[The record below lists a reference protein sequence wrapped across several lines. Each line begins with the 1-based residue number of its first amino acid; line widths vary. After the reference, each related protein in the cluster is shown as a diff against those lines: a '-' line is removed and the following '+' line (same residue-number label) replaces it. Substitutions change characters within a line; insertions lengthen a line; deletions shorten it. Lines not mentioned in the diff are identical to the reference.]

1 MARAQVKDLDDQA
14 ELSPRAQALL
24 RSAYRVITRQGS
36 HRLSLQDVADEAG
49 VSKGMVLYYFK
60 TKENLFLTTMRYALE
75 RTGARI
81 RERIA
86 GVDDPHQVIA
96 ALIDAIFI
104 DPERNRDFFLL
115 YIDLMEHAAR
125 VPSFGR
131 LSTLATE
138 IINGLYEEV
147 IRDGVARGGLAVDD
161 AAAAAAA
168 MRAQIDGTFLAWLLE
183 ADWKASHAR
192 YKAQCLQSLLRL
204 LGAQQAGGAAMATR
218 GPKEGKRP

>member
-1 MARAQVKDLDDQA
+1 MARTQAAVAGDRA
-14 ELSPRAQALL
+14 ELPPRAQALL

-60 TKENLFLTTMRYALE
+60 SKENLFLTTMRYALE
-75 RTGARI
+75 RTEARI

-104 DPERNRDFFLL
+104 GPAQNRDFYLL
-115 YIDLMEHAAR
+115 YLDLIEHAAR
-125 VPSFGR
+125 VPSFSR
-131 LSTLATE
+131 LSGMAFE

-147 IRDGVARGGLAVDD
+147 IRDGVAKGGFAVEDP
-161 AAAAAAA
+161 AASAAA
-168 MRAQIDGTFLAWLLE
+168 MRALIEGTFLSWLQQ
-183 ADWKASHAR
+183 ADWRASHPR
-192 YKAQCLQSLLRL
+192 FKALCHQSLLRL
-204 LGAQQAGGAAMATR
+204 LEREA
-218 GPKEGKRP
+218 RP

>member
-1 MARAQVKDLDDQA
+1 MARTQAKELDDQA

-60 TKENLFLTTMRYALE
+60 SKENLFFTTMRYALE
-75 RTGARI
+75 RTGVRI

-86 GVDDPHQVIA
+86 GVDDPRQVIS
-96 ALIDAIFI
+96 ALLDAIFI
-104 DPERNRDFFLL
+104 DPKRNRDFYLL
-115 YIDLMEHAAR
+115 YIDLIEHAAR

-131 LSTLATE
+131 LASLATE

-147 IRDGVARGGLAVDD
+147 IRDGAAKGGFAVDD
-161 AAAAAAA
+161 PVAAAAA
-168 MRAQIDGTFLAWLLE
+168 MRAQIDGTFLSWLQQP
-183 ADWKASHAR
+183 DWKASHGR
-192 YKAQCLQSLLRL
+192 YRKLCEESLLRL
-204 LGAQQAGGAAMATR
+204 LAIQGGRAS
-218 GPKEGKRP
+218 

>member
-1 MARAQVKDLDDQA
+1 MARTQAAVAGDRA
-14 ELSPRAQALL
+14 ELPPRAQALL

-60 TKENLFLTTMRYALE
+60 SKENLFLTTMRYALE
-75 RTGARI
+75 RTEARI

-104 DPERNRDFFLL
+104 GPAQNRDFYLL
-115 YIDLMEHAAR
+115 YLDLIEHAAR
-125 VPSFGR
+125 VPSFSR
-131 LSTLATE
+131 LSGMAFE

-147 IRDGVARGGLAVDD
+147 IRDGVAKGGFAVQDP
-161 AAAAAAA
+161 AAAAAA
-168 MRAQIDGTFLAWLLE
+168 MRALIEGTFLSWLQQ
-183 ADWKASHAR
+183 ADWRAAHPRFKALCH
-192 YKAQCLQSLLRL
+192 QSLLRL
-204 LGAQQAGGAAMATR
+204 LGAD
-218 GPKEGKRP
+218 PEEGRR

>member
-1 MARAQVKDLDDQA
+1 MARTQAKDLDERV
-14 ELSPRAQALL
+14 ELAPRALAVL
-24 RSAYRVITRQGS
+24 RSAYRVMARQGS

-75 RTGARI
+75 RTGDRI

-86 GVDDPHQVIA
+86 GVDDPRQVIA

-104 DPERNRDFFLL
+104 DPKRNRDFFLL
-115 YIDLMEHAAR
+115 YIDLIEHTAR
-125 VPSFGR
+125 VPSFSQ

-147 IRDGVARGGLAVDD
+147 IRDGVTRGGLAVDD
-161 AAAAAAA
+161 PVAAAAA
-168 MRAQIDGTFLAWLLE
+168 MRALIDGIFLSWLQQP
-183 ADWKASHAR
+183 DWKTSHPR
-192 YKAQCLQSLLRL
+192 YKALCQESVARL
-204 LGAQQAGGAAMATR
+204 LGVKPAT
-218 GPKEGKRP
+218 

>member
-1 MARAQVKDLDDQA
+1 MAQRQAKDLDDQA

-24 RSAYRVITRQGS
+24 RSAYQVITRQGS
-36 HRLSLQDVADEAG
+36 HRLTLQDVADEAR

-75 RTGARI
+75 RTADRI

-86 GVDDPHQVIA
+86 GGDDPHQVIA
-96 ALIDAIFI
+96 ALVDAIFI

-115 YIDLMEHAAR
+115 YIDLIEHTAR
-125 VPSFGR
+125 VPSFSR
-131 LSTLATE
+131 LSSLATE

-161 AAAAAAA
+161 PVVAAAA
-168 MRAQIDGTFLAWLLE
+168 MRAQIDGTFLSWLLE
-183 ADWKASHAR
+183 ADWKATHLL
-192 YKAQCLQSLLRL
+192 YKERCLQSLLRL
-204 LGAQQAGGAAMATR
+204 LGAQPAGPPTPQHQEHGQ
-218 GPKEGKRP
+218 P